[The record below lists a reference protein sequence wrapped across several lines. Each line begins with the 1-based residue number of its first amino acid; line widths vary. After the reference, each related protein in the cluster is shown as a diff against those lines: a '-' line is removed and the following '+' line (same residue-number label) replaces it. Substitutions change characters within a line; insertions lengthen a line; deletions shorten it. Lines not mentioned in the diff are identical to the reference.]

1 MRKMAALCQAAA
13 SFRRPAAAS
22 ATSRPG
28 RVTRHLAGLASP
40 HRPSMR
46 SFDQVSVGFPPVPP
60 PGAVLGGRGASAV
73 PSAYANDGY
82 GGAPMNQGS
91 SPAPPVVE
99 WDARNTNSV
108 TVIGEYISI

>member
-1 MRKMAALCQAAA
+1 
-13 SFRRPAAAS
+13 
-22 ATSRPG
+22 
-28 RVTRHLAGLASP
+28 
-40 HRPSMR
+40 MR

-73 PSAYANDGY
+73 RTSAYANDGY

-108 TVIGEYISI
+108 TVIGE